1 MDAIIGFPLDKRSNW
16 TPGNVD
22 ETWDN
27 YFQPYHEKVG
37 LGFVSTVGL
46 ISALMTFGL
55 LSYILW
61 HAKFNYD
68 ARHPPSVVAAN
79 GSLPTFINSAPG
91 AYLVSLFVSHFIYG
105 VGFAIGFQWAAT
117 QYISVGPLCDVQ
129 GTFLQIGDLGYA
141 FWSGA
146 IAYHTFNLLYFR
158 QSPPNWVNKGILTVC
173 WILQIILPIIGPA
186 AVAYPNRLYDYS
198 GGTWCWISGNSNDEE
213 AIYIGTKVRRKARS
227 LLIYPLVYA
236 ILLTPVSIVKIGSM
250 AGWRS
255 PFWLAC
261 LSGVMIASS
270 GWLDVLLFLYTR
282 RAFLQEARRAARIRS
297 KSRGQDDMRLG
308 VDGPNNLEEA
318 LGLGGVQAK
327 IELNRLDNGAETE
340 QFERSLG
347 NQSDQLKEFIGVIQL
362 EIEKLN
368 GLLQNYNKPIA
379 FKLPENNNSNEDQWI
394 LAKILNF
401 IDQSTL
407 NVQDVEPSED
417 GSPGQV
423 WRTSSNSIINLP
435 SLSSLDKQG
444 HHHSINSLV
453 LGLYPDTT
461 SFYKA
466 IVIKS
471 PDSNNHQYLLRFED
485 DDAPFQTVSSE
496 FVVNLPKN

>member
-1 MDAIIGFPLDKRSNW
+1 MK
-16 TPGNVD
+16 
-22 ETWDN
+22 
-27 YFQPYHEKVG
+27 Q
-37 LGFVSTVGL
+37 L
-46 ISALMTFGL
+46 I
-55 LSYILW
+55 
-61 HAKFNYD
+61 
-68 ARHPPSVVAAN
+68 
-79 GSLPTFINSAPG
+79 
-91 AYLVSLFVSHFIYG
+91 
-105 VGFAIGFQWAAT
+105 AIGFQWAAT

-198 GGTWCWISGNSNDEE
+198 GGTWCWISGKYDELQLMFYFIPSWLSVAMSSIMYITVYVHTSRFFNNQSFTSSLYSSNDEE

-308 VDGPNNLEEA
+308 IDGPNNLEEA

-347 NQSDQLKEFIGVIQL
+347 NQSD
-362 EIEKLN
+362 
-368 GLLQNYNKPIA
+368 
-379 FKLPENNNSNEDQWI
+379 
-394 LAKILNF
+394 
-401 IDQSTL
+401 
-407 NVQDVEPSED
+407 
-417 GSPGQV
+417 
-423 WRTSSNSIINLP
+423 
-435 SLSSLDKQG
+435 
-444 HHHSINSLV
+444 
-453 LGLYPDTT
+453 
-461 SFYKA
+461 
-466 IVIKS
+466 
-471 PDSNNHQYLLRFED
+471 
-485 DDAPFQTVSSE
+485 VSSHTP
-496 FVVNLPKN
+496 LR